1 MNKKST
7 PTLLLIIFALFLL
20 ILSAC
25 GGAEQAVEEAAE
37 EAPAAEVEEE
47 AVEEAMEEEAVEE
60 MMDEEAAGD
69 FSADRSEGDGV
80 SPIEP
85 SSGSKAEP
93 TRASAEVALSTADEE
108 VRVVEEVEVEKVVEV
123 EAEAAADRAEV
134 AEGSQLTAGEIDDN
148 EFWDDYLLYLRQF
161 DEAEY
166 IFVDVVERHVVQ
178 VTDANGLPVV
188 GEQVDLQVGTQVV
201 ASRHTTSNGE
211 LMIFPNTLDL
221 PNSNGEIDVVLA
233 ETGDAIT
240 VTFGGNQREWELRS
254 QSYSSGAQTQLDVL
268 FLIDG
273 TGSMADEIEQLTDN
287 MIAISQQIDALPAQ
301 ADVRYGLSVYRDQEE
316 PGAIESFEFID
327 DVQAFTNQLEQVEAR
342 GGGDYPEDL
351 VLGMNTALNN
361 SWRVE
366 NTVSLIF
373 LIADAP
379 PHLDYNYGYTYA
391 DNMTWAA
398 EKGIKLFSIASSG
411 LDPQGEFIFRQL
423 SQYTGGRFIFLTYGE
438 EGPGSTG
445 DKTDV
450 NVNPEDYTV
459 EALDELI
466 VNIVEEELAN
476 LSQISAE

>member
-7 PTLLLIIFALFLL
+7 PTFLLIAIALFLL

-25 GGAEQAVEEAAE
+25 GGADSPLAE
-37 EAPAAEVEEE
+37 EVQDAAEV
-47 AVEEAMEEEAVEE
+47 VEEAVEE
-60 MMDEEAAGD
+60 MAEEAAEDDEAMMEEEAVGD

-80 SPIEP
+80 SPVEP
-85 SSGSKAEP
+85 ASGSKSEP
-93 TRASAEVALSTADEE
+93 TRAPAEVALAEADEE
-108 VRVVEEVEVEKVVEV
+108 VRVVEEVEVVKEVEV
-123 EAEAAADRAEV
+123 ELDLAADRAEV
-134 AEGSQLTAGEIDDN
+134 DEASKLTAGEIDDN

-161 DEAEY
+161 DAAEY

-178 VTDANGLPVV
+178 VIDANGLPVV
-188 GEQVDLQVGTQVV
+188 GEQVDLQVGNQIV

-211 LMIFPNTLDL
+211 LMIFPNTLEL
-221 PNSNGEIDVVLA
+221 PNQNSEIDVVLT

-240 VTFGGNQREWELRS
+240 VTFGDNQREWELRS
-254 QSYSSGAQTQLDVL
+254 QSYKSVAQSQLDVL
-268 FLIDG
+268 FLIDA

-316 PGAIESFEFID
+316 PGAIESFEFVS
-327 DVQAFTNQLEQVEAR
+327 DVQTFTNQLQQIEAR

-361 SWRVE
+361 EWRVE

-379 PHLDYNYGYTYA
+379 PHLDYDYGYTYA
-391 DNMTWAA
+391 DNMAWAA

-411 LDPQGEFIFRQL
+411 LDPQGEFIFRQM

-438 EGPGSTG
+438 EGAGSTG
-445 DKTDV
+445 EKTDV
-450 NVNPEDYTV
+450 NVDPEDYTV